1 MTYIKRNI
9 KQIISFGTIGV
20 INTIVGTTVMFL
32 LYNLVNAGYWIS
44 SAANYVVGSICSY
57 LLNKRFTFKVKE
69 TSIGQIIKF
78 IINILIC
85 YLLAYGIAQK
95 LVYLL
100 LKDRDISTKAI
111 GNIAM
116 VIGMMLFVSL
126 NFLGQKFFVFKKKD
140 ETSK

>member
-1 MTYIKRNI
+1 M
-9 KQIISFGTIGV
+9 

>member
-57 LLNKRFTFKVKE
+57 LLNKRFTFEVKE

-100 LKDRDISTKAI
+100 LDDSDMSTKAI

-126 NFLGQKFFVFKKKD
+126 NFLGQKFFVFNKKD